1 MRKAAAKSE
10 CMAASGGGPAGGLL
24 GMAVEGGLLGAAMS
38 CDFLRLVLD
47 TRHPYLSG
55 DGGDKNVSPV
65 AFGCQKATRDT
76 VLSPSPDKNP
86 CRRID
91 DVAQP

>member
-1 MRKAAAKSE
+1 VRKAAAKSE

-65 AFGCQKATRDT
+65 AFGCQNGDT
-76 VLSPSPDKNP
+76 F
-86 CRRID
+86 CFRISR
-91 DVAQP
+91 